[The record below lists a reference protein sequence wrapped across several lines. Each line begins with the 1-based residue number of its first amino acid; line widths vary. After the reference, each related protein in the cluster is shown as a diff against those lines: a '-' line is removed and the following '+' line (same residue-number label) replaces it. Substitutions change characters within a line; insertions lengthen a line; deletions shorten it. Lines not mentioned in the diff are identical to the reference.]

1 LNGVAVEKKAIGCR
15 TSTGDAP
22 QLLQTPD
29 LGSLSTTTVLHSHV
43 KATLQTMKWQRH
55 TLASVK
61 LVGGVGG
68 DLVADVVWCFGEV

>member
-1 LNGVAVEKKAIGCR
+1 
-15 TSTGDAP
+15 
-22 QLLQTPD
+22 
-29 LGSLSTTTVLHSHV
+29 
-43 KATLQTMKWQRH
+43 MKWQRR